1 MLSPS
6 GSTDPENF
14 AENYGKAARYIT
26 EDESGLVHFF
36 EDLSHKTDEAG
47 NQMAKFNDQTQQWEL
62 NVHDLGEVAQK
73 LGTGETVVEA
83 LFGRAEDYG
92 ATSTVISDQ
101 EDGIL
106 KTTEAIQNKAEAQA
120 RLNQMEEANK
130 QAQAEGK
137 DDIYNTTAI
146 EAARKEVEKYQAQ
159 IDGLKESMEYLSEH
173 SATDNQA
180 KEAKTA
186 TDEIKQM
193 KQEYDSLMEEANGNT
208 ESYAYKTAQQLKD
221 SIQQKANE
229 SNLELDAEL
238 NVTGVKASAQEGLQK
253 AQESGQISSDINLDY
268 DKSSMS
274 LDQLNSKIQEL
285 NNEKVRIQTE
295 ADTSGSEE
303 TLNQLDTEISALQS
317 QKVQVEI
324 DTALN
329 NGNTVDELLAMSD
342 EKLMTTVGC
351 DASEVETVRSE
362 LQSMQGEAI
371 NMSVKMDSTQ
381 FASLINAITGET
393 VEVPVEVNTD
403 GAVQETTSAIEG
415 SNPKVT
421 PEVDTSNVESQTQ
434 SAVQNATQGAKVE
447 LPSVDVKGNVTEVTG
462 TPSGTVDVKGK
473 VTSVTGKP
481 SGTVEVKGKLA
492 GSISG
497 TSTKKASVTFSAKHG
512 DVDSYKPKNKN
523 AKVIFGKDSKIPDGY
538 KPANKSAKVNYTL
551 GSTPSY
557 NPPNIERTVTYT
569 IKTVGSAPS
578 GGSTTHSSSGGKM
591 GGSSGTFASGTMTSL
606 GHARAFASGSLTD
619 FSPAF
624 AKGNVSIPHDQQAL
638 VNEVSING
646 HSESIVRDG
655 VWSMIPGGAHLANL
669 KKGDIIFSASQTES
683 SCNAC

>member
-1 MLSPS
+1 M
-6 GSTDPENF
+6 
-14 AENYGKAARYIT
+14 
-26 EDESGLVHFF
+26 
-36 EDLSHKTDEAG
+36 
-47 NQMAKFNDQTQQWEL
+47 
-62 NVHDLGEVAQK
+62 
-73 LGTGETVVEA
+73 
-83 LFGRAEDYG
+83 
-92 ATSTVISDQ
+92 
-101 EDGIL
+101 
-106 KTTEAIQNKAEAQA
+106 
-120 RLNQMEEANK
+120 
-130 QAQAEGK
+130 
-137 DDIYNTTAI
+137 
-146 EAARKEVEKYQAQ
+146 
-159 IDGLKESMEYLSEH
+159 
-173 SATDNQA
+173 
-180 KEAKTA
+180 
-186 TDEIKQM
+186 
-193 KQEYDSLMEEANGNT
+193 
-208 ESYAYKTAQQLKD
+208 
-221 SIQQKANE
+221 
-229 SNLELDAEL
+229 

-447 LPSVDVKGNVTEVTG
+447 LPSVMLLVMFQVAQVMRHLLILQTILILLQLMRFV
-462 TPSGTVDVKGK
+462 
-473 VTSVTGKP
+473 
-481 SGTVEVKGKLA
+481 
-492 GSISG
+492 
-497 TSTKKASVTFSAKHG
+497 F
-512 DVDSYKPKNKN
+512 
-523 AKVIFGKDSKIPDGY
+523 
-538 KPANKSAKVNYTL
+538 
-551 GSTPSY
+551 
-557 NPPNIERTVTYT
+557 
-569 IKTVGSAPS
+569 IKT
-578 GGSTTHSSSGGKM
+578 SSK
-591 GGSSGTFASGTMTSL
+591 
-606 GHARAFASGSLTD
+606 
-619 FSPAF
+619 
-624 AKGNVSIPHDQQAL
+624 
-638 VNEVSING
+638 EVLYILA
-646 HSESIVRDG
+646 IDG
-655 VWSMIPGGAHLANL
+655 QMVLL
-669 KKGDIIFSASQTES
+669 LL
-683 SCNAC
+683 